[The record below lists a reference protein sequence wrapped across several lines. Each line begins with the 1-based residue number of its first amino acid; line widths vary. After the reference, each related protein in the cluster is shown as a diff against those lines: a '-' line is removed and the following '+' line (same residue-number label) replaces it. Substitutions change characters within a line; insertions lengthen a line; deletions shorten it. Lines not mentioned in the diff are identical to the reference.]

1 MTSVA
6 VRLFYFSKTL
16 LTGVYI
22 FQKDYGNEGNNNIQ
36 HIVKYRLEF
45 KYSYFAYIQN
55 QGWAM
60 IAVYLKVF
68 E

>member
-1 MTSVA
+1 MNDLCGGA
-6 VRLFYFSKTL
+6 ALYFPKTL

-22 FQKDYGNEGNNNIQ
+22 QKDYGNEGNNNIQ